1 MRDKAPILVTG
12 AHRTGT
18 TWVGK
23 MLTAS
28 GQAAY
33 ISEPLNVL
41 HRPGV
46 LRVPTSH
53 WYTYICNDNEQA
65 YLQPIQEMLGFRYH
79 GLAEIKSSVGEIIM
93 VKVTMYCTEVCPY
106 CVRAEQLLK
115 KRGVTEIEKIR
126 IDLLPEQRDI
136 MVAKTGRRTVP
147 QIYIGEH
154 HVGGFDDMAELDSQ
168 GGLVPLLQG

>member
-1 MRDKAPILVTG
+1 
-12 AHRTGT
+12 
-18 TWVGK
+18 
-23 MLTAS
+23 
-28 GQAAY
+28 
-33 ISEPLNVL
+33 
-41 HRPGV
+41 
-46 LRVPTSH
+46 
-53 WYTYICNDNEQA
+53 
-65 YLQPIQEMLGFRYH
+65 
-79 GLAEIKSSVGEIIM
+79 M

-168 GGLVPLLQG
+168 GELVPLLNG